1 MEILF
6 IVAGIWFVLA
16 LVKNLRRKRA
26 DQAKPEPALTV
37 TFETRP
43 ARPARS
49 GNRRVRNTRDWPAL
63 LDRDDV
69 LVVDVETT
77 GLGRSAEVVE
87 VGSVSV

>member
-37 TFETRP
+37 G
-43 ARPARS
+43 S
-49 GNRRVRNTRDWPAL
+49 G
-63 LDRDDV
+63 
-69 LVVDVETT
+69 LV
-77 GLGRSAEVVE
+77 
-87 VGSVSV
+87 